1 MFKVKDYLDL
11 AKEIDEEKE
20 IIIEDCGDVSSALQG
35 ISVVLEKEKIPAL
48 LSYVEVDLQNPT
60 YVYNMLQKNAQKG
73 MSCLLR
79 MLHLSSY
86 TVEFIKAYDGEQAIL
101 DLFKPEDDPVPDLNF
116 AAFTTG
122 AVVDT
127 ADKAPAVADAVH
139 LVNDASDEPV
149 VFAEEHGDRVYNER
163 TPETLANENV
173 FMTKPT
179 VNEDAQ
185 STDTAEEGSVEEG
198 NTEDT
203 VKDVKTV
210 EEPVNEVIVD
220 AAEIVD
226 TDKQDE
232 EHSSEINNSYMPVVP
247 AEFNEMMLMLR
258 AMSIKMGILD
268 ANTDDVMND
277 DDITKAKMYINAASA
292 TTVRDGVIAVL
303 DKATSPEELR
313 AVTLFMSMFI
323 SYMREV

>member
-11 AKEIDEEKE
+11 TKEIDEEKE
-20 IIIEDCGDVSSALQG
+20 IVIEDCGAVSSALQG

-116 AAFTTG
+116 AAFTNA

-127 ADKAPAVADAVH
+127 ADKAPAVTDAVH
-139 LVNDASDEPV
+139 LVNDASTEPV
-149 VFAEEHGDRVYNER
+149 VFAEEHGDRVYNEK

-173 FMTKPT
+173 FMTKPV

-185 STDTAEEGSVEEG
+185 STATAREESAEEDNTKDSVE
-198 NTEDT
+198 
-203 VKDVKTV
+203 DVKAV
-210 EEPVNEVIVD
+210 EESVNEVIMGED
-220 AAEIVD
+220 ETAD
-226 TDKQDE
+226 TGSRDE
-232 EHSSEINNSYMPVVP
+232 EHPSEVNNSYMPVVP

-258 AMSIKMGILD
+258 AMSVKMGILD
-268 ANTDDVMND
+268 ASTDDVMND